1 VLATPEQLAEA
12 ATQAIAVGK
21 SPRKHAVHICGTH
34 SKLIPQIYVENK
46 VRNTH
51 LQHHCA
57 VYKPT
62 LLTSFCMMCIPCRCL
77 FLCTVQQ
84 LQQQQ
89 QPHPFKHLDECSV
102 ISPTSH
108 PCASPPHP
116 AVLKAV
122 LALLHHLT
130 RVPLTPTSPSSNVMQ
145 LLYWPWMDRN
155 RRILHSKST
164 ENLDAILMKQILKK
178 HLMKS
183 ANKFWPKGIWH
194 FQQDNDPKHTSR
206 LVSDYLEREICIKD
220 YIIKWPPY
228 SPDLNP
234 IENLWANLKK
244 RVERH
249 TANTVQELEHAVK
262 TEWANTDTTL
272 CRKLVN
278 SMPDRIARLK
288 EYRGG
293 PTGY

>member
-1 VLATPEQLAEA
+1 MS
-12 ATQAIAVGK
+12 IRK
-21 SPRKHAVHICGTH
+21 SEKY
-34 SKLIPQIYVENK
+34 SYKL
-46 VRNTH
+46 
-51 LQHHCA
+51 
-57 VYKPT
+57 
-62 LLTSFCMMCIPCRCL
+62 
-77 FLCTVQQ
+77 
-84 LQQQQ
+84 
-89 QPHPFKHLDECSV
+89 
-102 ISPTSH
+102 
-108 PCASPPHP
+108 
-116 AVLKAV
+116 
-122 LALLHHLT
+122 
-130 RVPLTPTSPSSNVMQ
+130 
-145 LLYWPWMDRN
+145 
-155 RRILHSKST
+155 
-164 ENLDAILMKQILKK
+164 LDAQGEERHGEMVWYKLWIC
-178 HLMKS
+178 S
-183 ANKFWPKGIWH
+183 KGH
-194 FQQDNDPKHTSR
+194 HRQQKHTSR